1 VPTGDSPPGA
11 DQKACRAG
19 GRIKRATSAAA
30 AAVEGLLSKRATAT
44 RAALIAYP
52 PRAMRANQ
60 AAAYLSM
67 SRSSFLQLVAQ
78 GTMAKPSRIG
88 GMVMWDRLALD
99 LAFEELSEVG
109 QGNPNS
115 FDSVL
120 QGLEKN

>member
-1 VPTGDSPPGA
+1 
-11 DQKACRAG
+11 
-19 GRIKRATSAAA
+19 
-30 AAVEGLLSKRATAT
+30 
-44 RAALIAYP
+44 
-52 PRAMRANQ
+52 MRANQ

-78 GTMAKPSRIG
+78 GTMPKPTRIG

>member
-1 VPTGDSPPGA
+1 MPKPT
-11 DQKACRAG
+11 
-19 GRIKRATSAAA
+19 
-30 AAVEGLLSKRATAT
+30 
-44 RAALIAYP
+44 
-52 PRAMRANQ
+52 
-60 AAAYLSM
+60 
-67 SRSSFLQLVAQ
+67 
-78 GTMAKPSRIG
+78 RIG